1 MQPKAAISFVKR
13 GLPGLLLLA
22 AGITLAIIF
31 NKHSAY
37 ADEIKRLIYPLALVL
52 AIGGCSFVGSYV
64 QQRAFSNMKQELF
77 ALGFMVATL
86 VLINLNHS

>member
-1 MQPKAAISFVKR
+1 MQLKATISFVKR

-22 AGITLAIIF
+22 AGIALGIMF

-37 ADEIKRLIYPLALVL
+37 PDEIKRLVYALALVL
-52 AIGGCSFVGSYV
+52 AVGGCSCVGSYV
-64 QQRAFSNMKQELF
+64 QQRAFKDMKRELF